1 MAVEEE
7 VLPERYVHT
16 ENVGLHQGVD
26 GSRRGPHHNTKSD
39 NEQARR
45 ASIAAMTQNTSGE

>member
-7 VLPERYVHT
+7 VLPVRYVHT
-16 ENVGLHQGVD
+16 ENVGLHEGLD
-26 GSRRGPHHNTKSD
+26 GSRRGLRHNTKSD

-45 ASIAAMTQNTSGE
+45 ASIVAMTQNTSGE